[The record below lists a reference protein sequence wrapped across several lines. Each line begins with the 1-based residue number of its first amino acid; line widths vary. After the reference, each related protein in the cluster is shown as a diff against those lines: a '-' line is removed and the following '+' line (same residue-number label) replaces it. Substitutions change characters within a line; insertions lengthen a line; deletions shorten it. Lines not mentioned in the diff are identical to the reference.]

1 MEMSICFHRRS
12 VLKTTWRDL
21 GATSWFT
28 RVTAWSTPNT
38 VLASLLLSCSVMLVM
53 RWARDRQQRSREGSD
68 PGPRTELE
76 YWRSRT
82 QRITSITEQLKS
94 KDAKTVFGVLHAVT
108 RVNQDVAPK
117 SRQVVFN
124 TLRRWKQIDI
134 SITEAFNEARDNVK
148 YLATLEKFIE
158 PLYTGTPGTI
168 ID

>member
-1 MEMSICFHRRS
+1 M
-12 VLKTTWRDL
+12 
-21 GATSWFT
+21 
-28 RVTAWSTPNT
+28 
-38 VLASLLLSCSVMLVM
+38 
-53 RWARDRQQRSREGSD
+53 
-68 PGPRTELE
+68 
-76 YWRSRT
+76 

-148 YLATLEKFIE
+148 S
-158 PLYTGTPGTI
+158 PGVRNWANETSSLS
-168 ID
+168 

>member
-1 MEMSICFHRRS
+1 MKENPEIVQHFE
-12 VLKTTWRDL
+12 
-21 GATSWFT
+21 
-28 RVTAWSTPNT
+28 
-38 VLASLLLSCSVMLVM
+38 SLLDQWCRQIEAYLEESLDS
-53 RWARDRQQRSREGSD
+53 QQRSREGSD
-68 PGPRTELE
+68 PGPRSELE

-148 YLATLEKFIE
+148 SPRVGHGSTK
-158 PLYTGTPGTI
+158 
-168 ID
+168 